1 MKKITLSS
9 CLTKLILAIIVV
21 VGFIWLFSVLFP
33 RAYNVLE
40 AKALGLDID
49 ADSAAVIT
57 AKVDSIPQHTPTK
70 NDSVEWRQVKEFEYA
85 VKLEQDGDCYLVGA
99 NVNGVPMKMILDT
112 GASTMSISI
121 IEYEFLK
128 KQKLIS
134 DSTAVQVSECT
145 IANGDTTKCFMIK
158 IAQVSIGD
166 TSVKNVDCLVMEN
179 PDAPLLLGMNV
190 LNGLG
195 GVSINYK
202 RKLLILR

>member
-9 CLTKLILAIIVV
+9 CLTKLILTIIVV

-40 AKALGLDID
+40 AKALGID
-49 ADSAAVIT
+49 EDSVEIVKP
-57 AKVDSIPQHTPTK
+57 KVDSTHTPTK
-70 NDSVEWRQVKEFEYA
+70 NDSVEWKQVKEFEYA
-85 VKLEQDGDCYLVGA
+85 VKLEQDGDRYLVGA
-99 NVNGVPMKMILDT
+99 NVNGIPMKMTLDT

-134 DSTAVQVSECT
+134 DSTVQVSECT
-145 IANGDTTKCFMIK
+145 IANGGTTKCFMIK

-166 TSVKNVDCLVMEN
+166 TSVKNVDCMVMEN

>member
-9 CLTKLILAIIVV
+9 CLTKLVLTIIVV
-21 VGFIWLFSVLFP
+21 VGVIWLFSVLFP

-57 AKVDSIPQHTPTK
+57 AK
-70 NDSVEWRQVKEFEYA
+70 NDSVEWKQVKDFEYA
-85 VKLEQDGDCYLVGA
+85 VKLEQDGNCYLVGA
-99 NVNGVPMKMILDT
+99 NVNGIPMKMTLDT

-134 DSTAVQVSECT
+134 DSTAQVSECT

-166 TSVKNVDCLVMEN
+166 TYVKNVDCLVMEN

>member
-9 CLTKLILAIIVV
+9 CLTKLMLAIVV
-21 VGFIWLFSVLFP
+21 MFGFIWLFSALFP

-40 AKALGLDID
+40 AKALGID
-49 ADSAAVIT
+49 EDSVEIVKP
-57 AKVDSIPQHTPTK
+57 KVDSTHTPTK
-70 NDSVEWRQVKEFEYA
+70 NDSVEWKQVKEFEYA

-99 NVNGVPMKMILDT
+99 NVNGIPMKMTLDT

-134 DSTAVQVSECT
+134 DSTAQVSECT

>member
-9 CLTKLILAIIVV
+9 CLTKLMLAIVV
-21 VGFIWLFSVLFP
+21 MFGFIWLFSALFP

-40 AKALGLDID
+40 AKALGID
-49 ADSAAVIT
+49 EDSVEIIKAT
-57 AKVDSIPQHTPTK
+57 KVDSSFKPTK
-70 NDSVEWRQVKEFEYA
+70 NDSVEWRQVKDFEYA
-85 VKLEQDGDCYLVGA
+85 VKLEQDGNCYLVGA
-99 NVNGVPMKMILDT
+99 NINGVPMKMTLDT

-128 KQKLIS
+128 KQKLLS
-134 DSTAVQVSECT
+134 DSTAQVSECT

>member
-9 CLTKLILAIIVV
+9 CLTKLVLTIIVV

-57 AKVDSIPQHTPTK
+57 AK
-70 NDSVEWRQVKEFEYA
+70 NDSVEWRQVKDFEYA
-85 VKLEQDGDCYLVGA
+85 VKLEQDGNCYLVGA
-99 NVNGVPMKMILDT
+99 NVNGIPMKMTLDT

-134 DSTAVQVSECT
+134 DSTAQISECT

-166 TSVKNVDCLVMEN
+166 ASVKNVDCLVMEN

>member
-9 CLTKLILAIIVV
+9 CLTKLVLTIIVV

-49 ADSAAVIT
+49 ADSTAVIT
-57 AKVDSIPQHTPTK
+57 AK
-70 NDSVEWRQVKEFEYA
+70 NDSVEWRQVKDFEYA
-85 VKLEQDGDCYLVGA
+85 VKLEQDGNCYLVGA
-99 NVNGVPMKMILDT
+99 NVNGIPMKMTLDT

-134 DSTAVQVSECT
+134 DSTAQVSECT

-166 TSVKNVDCLVMEN
+166 TYVKNVDCLVMEN

>member
-9 CLTKLILAIIVV
+9 CLTKLVLTIIVV

-57 AKVDSIPQHTPTK
+57 AK
-70 NDSVEWRQVKEFEYA
+70 NDSVEWKQVKDFEYA
-85 VKLEQDGDCYLVGA
+85 VKLEQDGNCYLVGA
-99 NVNGVPMKMILDT
+99 NVNGIPMKMTLDT

-134 DSTAVQVSECT
+134 DSTVQVSECT

-166 TSVKNVDCLVMEN
+166 TYVKNVDCLVMEN

>member
-1 MKKITLSS
+1 M
-9 CLTKLILAIIVV
+9 
-21 VGFIWLFSVLFP
+21 
-33 RAYNVLE
+33 
-40 AKALGLDID
+40 
-49 ADSAAVIT
+49 
-57 AKVDSIPQHTPTK
+57 
-70 NDSVEWRQVKEFEYA
+70 EWKQVKEFEYA

-99 NVNGVPMKMILDT
+99 NVNGIPMKMTLDT

-134 DSTAVQVSECT
+134 DSTVQVSECT

-166 TSVKNVDCLVMEN
+166 TSVKNVDCMVMEN

>member
-9 CLTKLILAIIVV
+9 CLTKLILTIIVV

-40 AKALGLDID
+40 AKALGID
-49 ADSAAVIT
+49 EDSVEIVKP
-57 AKVDSIPQHTPTK
+57 KVDSTHTPTK
-70 NDSVEWRQVKEFEYA
+70 NDSVEWKQVKEFEYA

-99 NVNGVPMKMILDT
+99 NINGIPMKMTLDT

-134 DSTAVQVSECT
+134 DSTVQVSECT

-166 TSVKNVDCLVMEN
+166 TSVKNVDCMVMEN

>member
-9 CLTKLILAIIVV
+9 CLTKLILTIIVV

-40 AKALGLDID
+40 AKALGID
-49 ADSAAVIT
+49 EDSVEIVKP
-57 AKVDSIPQHTPTK
+57 KVDSTHTPTK
-70 NDSVEWRQVKEFEYA
+70 NDSVEWKQVKEFEYA

-99 NVNGVPMKMILDT
+99 NVNGIPMKMTLDT

-134 DSTAVQVSECT
+134 DSTAQVSECT

-166 TSVKNVDCLVMEN
+166 TSVKNVDCMVMEN

>member
-9 CLTKLILAIIVV
+9 CLTKLVLTIIVV

-57 AKVDSIPQHTPTK
+57 AK
-70 NDSVEWRQVKEFEYA
+70 NDSVEWRQVKDFEYA
-85 VKLEQDGDCYLVGA
+85 VKLEQDGNCYLVGA
-99 NVNGVPMKMILDT
+99 NVNGIPMKMTLDT

-134 DSTAVQVSECT
+134 NSTAQISECT

-166 TSVKNVDCLVMEN
+166 TYVKNVDCLVMEN

>member
-9 CLTKLILAIIVV
+9 CLTKLILTIIVV

-57 AKVDSIPQHTPTK
+57 AKVDSILHTPTK
-70 NDSVEWRQVKEFEYA
+70 NDSVEWKQVKEFEYA
-85 VKLEQDGDCYLVGA
+85 VKLEQDDNYYLVGA
-99 NVNGVPMKMILDT
+99 NVNGIPMKMILDT

-128 KQKLIS
+128 KQKLLS
-134 DSTAVQVSECT
+134 DSTVQVSECT

-166 TSVKNVDCLVMEN
+166 TSVKNVDCMVMEN

>member
-9 CLTKLILAIIVV
+9 CLTKLMLAIVV
-21 VGFIWLFSVLFP
+21 MFGFIWLFSALFP

-40 AKALGLDID
+40 AKALGID
-49 ADSAAVIT
+49 EDSVEIIKT
-57 AKVDSIPQHTPTK
+57 TKVDNSLNTTK
-70 NDSVEWRQVKEFEYA
+70 NDSVEWRQVKDFEYA
-85 VKLEQDGDCYLVGA
+85 VKLEQDGNCYLVGA
-99 NVNGVPMKMILDT
+99 NVNGIPMKMTLDT

-134 DSTAVQVSECT
+134 DSTAQVSECT

>member
-9 CLTKLILAIIVV
+9 CLTKLVLTIIVV

-57 AKVDSIPQHTPTK
+57 AK
-70 NDSVEWRQVKEFEYA
+70 NESVEWRQVKDFEYA
-85 VKLEQDGDCYLVGA
+85 VKLEQDGNCYLVGA
-99 NVNGVPMKMILDT
+99 NVNGIPMKMTLDT

-134 DSTAVQVSECT
+134 DSTAQVSECT

-166 TSVKNVDCLVMEN
+166 TYVKNVDCLVMEN

>member
-9 CLTKLILAIIVV
+9 CLTKLVLTIIVV

-57 AKVDSIPQHTPTK
+57 AK
-70 NDSVEWRQVKEFEYA
+70 NDSVEWRQVKDFEYA
-85 VKLEQDGDCYLVGA
+85 VKLEQDGNCYLVGA
-99 NVNGVPMKMILDT
+99 NVNGIPMKMTLDT

-134 DSTAVQVSECT
+134 DSTVQVSECT
-145 IANGDTTKCFMIK
+145 IANGDITKCFMIK

-166 TSVKNVDCLVMEN
+166 TYVKNVDCLVMEN

>member
-9 CLTKLILAIIVV
+9 CLTKLVLTIIVA

-57 AKVDSIPQHTPTK
+57 AK
-70 NDSVEWRQVKEFEYA
+70 NDSVEWRQVKDFEYA
-85 VKLEQDGDCYLVGA
+85 VKLEQDGNCYLVGA
-99 NVNGVPMKMILDT
+99 NVNGIPMKMTLDT

-134 DSTAVQVSECT
+134 DSTAQVSECT

-166 TSVKNVDCLVMEN
+166 TYVKNVDCLVMEN

>member
-9 CLTKLILAIIVV
+9 CLTKLVLTIIVV

-57 AKVDSIPQHTPTK
+57 AK
-70 NDSVEWRQVKEFEYA
+70 NDSVEWRQVKDFEYA
-85 VKLEQDGDCYLVGA
+85 VKLEQDGNCYLVGA
-99 NVNGVPMKMILDT
+99 NVNGIPMKMTLDT

-134 DSTAVQVSECT
+134 DSTAQISECT

-166 TSVKNVDCLVMEN
+166 TYVKNVDCLVMEN

-202 RKLLILR
+202 KKLLILR

>member
-9 CLTKLILAIIVV
+9 CLTKLVLTIIVV

-57 AKVDSIPQHTPTK
+57 AK
-70 NDSVEWRQVKEFEYA
+70 NDSVEWRQVKDFEYA
-85 VKLEQDGDCYLVGA
+85 VKLEQDGNCYLVGA
-99 NVNGVPMKMILDT
+99 NVNGIPMKMTLDT

-121 IEYEFLK
+121 VEYEFLK

-134 DSTAVQVSECT
+134 NSTAQISECT

-166 TSVKNVDCLVMEN
+166 TYVKNVDCLVMEN

>member
-1 MKKITLSS
+1 MKKITLSGF
-9 CLTKLILAIIVV
+9 LTKLILIIIVV

-33 RAYNVLE
+33 RAYSVLE
-40 AKALGLDID
+40 AKALGLEID
-49 ADSAAVIT
+49 ADSTAVT
-57 AKVDSIPQHTPTK
+57 NAKVDSIPHTPNK
-70 NDSVEWRQVKEFEYA
+70 NDSVEWKQVKDFEYA

-99 NVNGVPMKMILDT
+99 KVNGVPMKMTLDT
-112 GASTMSISI
+112 GASVMSISVV
-121 IEYEFLK
+121 EYEFLK

-134 DSTAVQVSECT
+134 DSTVQVSECT
-145 IANGDTTKCFMIK
+145 VANVDATKCFTVK
-158 IAQVSIGD
+158 IAEVSIGD
-166 TSVKNVDCLVMEN
+166 TSVKDVECLVMDN

>member
-9 CLTKLILAIIVV
+9 CLTKLVLTIIVV

-57 AKVDSIPQHTPTK
+57 AK
-70 NDSVEWRQVKEFEYA
+70 NDSVEWRQVKDFEYA
-85 VKLEQDGDCYLVGA
+85 VKLEQDGNCYLVGA
-99 NVNGVPMKMILDT
+99 NVNGIPMKMTLDT

-134 DSTAVQVSECT
+134 DSTVQVSECT

-166 TSVKNVDCLVMEN
+166 TYVKNVDCLVMEN

>member
-9 CLTKLILAIIVV
+9 CLTKLVLIIIVV

-57 AKVDSIPQHTPTK
+57 AK
-70 NDSVEWRQVKEFEYA
+70 NDSVEWKQVKDFEYA
-85 VKLEQDGDCYLVGA
+85 VKLEQDGNCYLVGA
-99 NVNGVPMKMILDT
+99 NVNGIPMKMTLDT

-134 DSTAVQVSECT
+134 DSTAQVSECT

-166 TSVKNVDCLVMEN
+166 TYVKNVDCLVMEN

>member
-9 CLTKLILAIIVV
+9 CLTKLMLAIVV
-21 VGFIWLFSVLFP
+21 MFGFIWLFSALFP

-40 AKALGLDID
+40 AKALGID
-49 ADSAAVIT
+49 EDSVEIIKT
-57 AKVDSIPQHTPTK
+57 TKVDSSLNPTK
-70 NDSVEWRQVKEFEYA
+70 NDSVEWRQVKDFEYA
-85 VKLEQDGDCYLVGA
+85 VKLEQDGNCYLVGA
-99 NVNGVPMKMILDT
+99 NVNGIPMKMTLDT

-134 DSTAVQVSECT
+134 DSTVQVSECT

-166 TSVKNVDCLVMEN
+166 TSVKNIDCLVMEN

>member
-9 CLTKLILAIIVV
+9 CLTKLMLAIVV
-21 VGFIWLFSVLFP
+21 MFGFIWLFSVLFP

-40 AKALGLDID
+40 AKALGID
-49 ADSAAVIT
+49 EDSVAVIT
-57 AKVDSIPQHTPTK
+57 AKVDSIPHTPTK
-70 NDSVEWRQVKEFEYA
+70 NDSVEWKQVKEFEYA

-99 NVNGVPMKMILDT
+99 NVNGIPMKMTLDT

-134 DSTAVQVSECT
+134 DSTVQISECT

-166 TSVKNVDCLVMEN
+166 ASVKNVDCMVMEN

-190 LNGLG
+190 LNGFG

>member
-9 CLTKLILAIIVV
+9 CLTKLILTIIVV

-40 AKALGLDID
+40 AKALGID
-49 ADSAAVIT
+49 ADSAAVII
-57 AKVDSIPQHTPTK
+57 AKVDSIPHTPTK
-70 NDSVEWRQVKEFEYA
+70 NDSVEWKQVKEFEYA
-85 VKLEQDGDCYLVGA
+85 VKLEQDGNCYLVGA
-99 NVNGVPMKMILDT
+99 NVNGIPMKMTLDT

-134 DSTAVQVSECT
+134 DSTVQVSECT

-190 LNGLG
+190 LNSLG

>member
-9 CLTKLILAIIVV
+9 CLTKLIVTIIVV
-21 VGFIWLFSVLFP
+21 MGFIWLFSALFP

-40 AKALGLDID
+40 AKALGID
-49 ADSAAVIT
+49 EDSVEIIKAT
-57 AKVDSIPQHTPTK
+57 KVDGSLSPTK
-70 NDSVEWRQVKEFEYA
+70 NDSVERRQVKGLEHA
-85 VKLEQDGDCYLVGA
+85 VKLEQDGNCYLVGTK
-99 NVNGVPMKMILDT
+99 VNGVPMKMTLDT

-128 KQKLIS
+128 KQKLLS
-134 DSTAVQVSECT
+134 DSTVQISECT

-158 IAQVSIGD
+158 IAQISIGD
-166 TSVKNVDCLVMEN
+166 TSIKNVDCIVMEN
-179 PDAPLLLGMNV
+179 PNAPLLLGMNV

-202 RKLLILR
+202 KKLLILR

>member
-9 CLTKLILAIIVV
+9 FLSLLILTIIVV
-21 VGFIWLFSVLFP
+21 VAFIWLFSVLFP

-40 AKALGLDID
+40 AKALGLEID

-57 AKVDSIPQHTPTK
+57 AKVDSISHTPNK
-70 NDSVEWRQVKEFEYA
+70 NDSVEWKQVKDFEYA
-85 VKLEQDGDCYLVGA
+85 VKLEQDGNCYLVGA
-99 NVNGVPMKMILDT
+99 KVNGVPMKMTLDT
-112 GASTMSISI
+112 GASVMSISVV
-121 IEYEFLK
+121 EYEFLK

-134 DSTAVQVSECT
+134 DSTAQVSECT
-145 IANGDTTKCFMIK
+145 VANGDATKCFTVK
-158 IAQVSIGD
+158 IAEVSIGD
-166 TSVKNVDCLVMEN
+166 TSVKDVECLVMDN

>member
-9 CLTKLILAIIVV
+9 CLTKLVLIIIVV

-57 AKVDSIPQHTPTK
+57 AK
-70 NDSVEWRQVKEFEYA
+70 NDSVEWKQVKDFEYA
-85 VKLEQDGDCYLVGA
+85 VKLEQDGNCYLVGA
-99 NVNGVPMKMILDT
+99 NVNGIPMKMTLDT

-134 DSTAVQVSECT
+134 DSTAQISECT

-166 TSVKNVDCLVMEN
+166 TYVKNVDCLVMEN

-202 RKLLILR
+202 KKLLILR

>member
-9 CLTKLILAIIVV
+9 CLTKLVLTIIVV

-57 AKVDSIPQHTPTK
+57 AK
-70 NDSVEWRQVKEFEYA
+70 NDSVEWKQVKDFEYA
-85 VKLEQDGDCYLVGA
+85 VKLEQDGNCYLVGA
-99 NVNGVPMKMILDT
+99 NVNGIPMKMTLDT

-134 DSTAVQVSECT
+134 DSTAQISECT

-166 TSVKNVDCLVMEN
+166 TYVKNVDCLVMEN

>member
-9 CLTKLILAIIVV
+9 CLTKLIVTIIVV
-21 VGFIWLFSVLFP
+21 MGFIWVFSALFP
-33 RAYNVLE
+33 RAYSVLE
-40 AKALGLDID
+40 AKALGID
-49 ADSAAVIT
+49 EDSVEIIKT
-57 AKVDSIPQHTPTK
+57 TKVDSLLNATK
-70 NDSVEWRQVKEFEYA
+70 NDSVEWRQVKDFEYA
-85 VKLEQDGDCYLVGA
+85 VKLEQDGNCYLVGA
-99 NVNGVPMKMILDT
+99 NVNGVPMKMALDT

-128 KQKLIS
+128 KQKLLS
-134 DSTAVQVSECT
+134 DSTVQVSECT

-166 TSVKNVDCLVMEN
+166 TSVKNVDCIVMEN

>member
-9 CLTKLILAIIVV
+9 CLTKLILTIIVV

-40 AKALGLDID
+40 AKALGID
-49 ADSAAVIT
+49 EDSVEIVKP
-57 AKVDSIPQHTPTK
+57 KVDSTHTPTK
-70 NDSVEWRQVKEFEYA
+70 NDSVEWKQVREFEYA

-99 NVNGVPMKMILDT
+99 NINGIPMKMTLDT

-134 DSTAVQVSECT
+134 DSTVQVSECT

>member
-9 CLTKLILAIIVV
+9 CLTKLILTIIVV

-40 AKALGLDID
+40 AKALGID
-49 ADSAAVIT
+49 EDSVEIVKP
-57 AKVDSIPQHTPTK
+57 KVDSTHTPTK
-70 NDSVEWRQVKEFEYA
+70 NDSVEWKQVKEFEYA

-99 NVNGVPMKMILDT
+99 NVNGIPMKMTLDT

-134 DSTAVQVSECT
+134 DSTVQVSECT

-166 TSVKNVDCLVMEN
+166 TSVKNVDCMVMEN

>member
-9 CLTKLILAIIVV
+9 CLTKLVLTIIVV

-57 AKVDSIPQHTPTK
+57 AK
-70 NDSVEWRQVKEFEYA
+70 NDSVEWRQVKDFEYA
-85 VKLEQDGDCYLVGA
+85 VKLEQDGNCYLVGA
-99 NVNGVPMKMILDT
+99 NVNGIPMKMTLDT

-134 DSTAVQVSECT
+134 NSTAQVSECT

-166 TSVKNVDCLVMEN
+166 TYVKNVDCLVMEN

>member
-9 CLTKLILAIIVV
+9 CLTKLMLAIVV
-21 VGFIWLFSVLFP
+21 MFGFIWLFSALFP

-40 AKALGLDID
+40 AKALGID
-49 ADSAAVIT
+49 EDSVEIIKT
-57 AKVDSIPQHTPTK
+57 TKVDSSLNPTK
-70 NDSVEWRQVKEFEYA
+70 NDSVEWRQVKDFEYA
-85 VKLEQDGDCYLVGA
+85 VKLEQDGNCYLVGA
-99 NVNGVPMKMILDT
+99 NVNGIPMKMTLDT

-134 DSTAVQVSECT
+134 DSTAQVSECT

-202 RKLLILR
+202 RKLFILR